1 MLKKF
6 LSLTLAGAVALSA
19 IPVFAENAAD
29 KFTDISNTS
38 PYYDAIEYTC
48 DTGIFCGTSDTEF
61 SPEVQLTRG
70 MFVTLLGRTYVNLY
84 GDVGAPEEPV
94 AETGFMDVFP
104 DDYYG
109 PSVCWAWQNGIVSGY
124 SDELFAP
131 NDILTKEQAVTILY
145 RFAEYAKEDIHAGED
160 TNILSFEDYDDI
172 SKYAIPAIQWGIG
185 FDVIKGEGPFI
196 EPQHKVTRA
205 ETAELLYNYVTSS
218 LNRRGDRE
226 VTEE

>member
-6 LSLTLAGAVALSA
+6 LTLILAGAVALSA
-19 IPVFAENAAD
+19 IPVFAENAAE
-29 KFTDISNTS
+29 KFTDVSKDS
-38 PYYDAIEYTC
+38 LYYDAIEYTC
-48 DTGIFCGTSDTEF
+48 DTGIFSGTSDTEF
-61 SPEVQLTRG
+61 SPDVQLTRG

-109 PSVCWAWQNGIVSGY
+109 PSVCWAWKNGIVSGY

-145 RFAEYAKEDIHAGED
+145 RFAEYAKEDIHEGEE
-160 TNILSFEDYDDI
+160 TNILSYEDYDDI

-185 FDVIKGEGPFI
+185 FDVIKGEGLFL

-205 ETAELLYNYVTSS
+205 ETAELLYNYVTSW

>member
-6 LSLTLAGAVALSA
+6 LAGTIAGAVALSA
-19 IPVFAENAAD
+19 IPAFASNAAD
-29 KFTDISNTS
+29 KFTDVSEAS

-48 DTGIFCGTSDTEF
+48 DTGIFCGTSETEF
-61 SPEVQLTRG
+61 SPETELTRG

-84 GDVGAPEEPV
+84 GDEGAPEKAA
-94 AETGFMDVFP
+94 AETGFMDVSP
-104 DDYYG
+104 EDYYG
-109 PSVCWAWQNGIVSGY
+109 PSVCWAWQNKIVSGY

-145 RFAEYAKEDIHAGED
+145 RFAEYAKEGIHAGEE
-160 TNILSFEDYDDI
+160 TNILSYDDYNDI

-185 FDVIKGEGPFI
+185 FGVINGDGPVI

-205 ETAELLYNYVTSS
+205 ETAELLYNYVTAS
-218 LNRRGDRE
+218 LNSRDDRE
-226 VTEE
+226 VTQQ

>member
-6 LSLTLAGAVALSA
+6 LTLILAGAVALSA
-19 IPVFAENAAD
+19 IPVFAENAAE
-29 KFTDISNTS
+29 KFTDVSKDS
-38 PYYDAIEYTC
+38 LYYDAIEYTC
-48 DTGIFCGTSDTEF
+48 DTGIFRGTSDTEF
-61 SPEVQLTRG
+61 SPDVQLTRG

-84 GDVGAPEEPV
+84 GDEDAPEEPV

-109 PSVCWAWQNGIVSGY
+109 PSVCWAWQSGIVSGY

-145 RFAEYAKEDIHAGED
+145 RFAEYANEDIHEGEE
-160 TNILSFEDYDDI
+160 TNILSYEDYDDI

-185 FDVIKGEGPFI
+185 FDVIKGEGSFI